1 MIMTMTTTGI
11 LITDGCERHNDGVH
25 ESCHAHEVHL
35 LGPEWN
41 RRYSNDKG
49 ERHNLLSFILVKS
62 TLLRYTAEMA

>member
-1 MIMTMTTTGI
+1 MTMTTTGI

-25 ESCHAHEVHL
+25 ESCHAHEVHF

-49 ERHNLLSFILVKS
+49 ATYYLSYWLSHELARDIVK
-62 TLLRYTAEMA
+62 LDF